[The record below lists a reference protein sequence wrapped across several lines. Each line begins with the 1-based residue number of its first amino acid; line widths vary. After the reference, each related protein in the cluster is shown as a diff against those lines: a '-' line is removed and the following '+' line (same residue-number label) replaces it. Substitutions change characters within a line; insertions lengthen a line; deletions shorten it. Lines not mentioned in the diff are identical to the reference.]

1 MIGKV
6 MTGQSF
12 RGCLLYCLND
22 KKQEVN
28 EEQKMRNRAEV
39 LLYNKCGG
47 NERELVQQFNEVRA
61 LNQRV
66 AKPVLHITLSLAE
79 GEKVATEK
87 LIEMSEACAKEMGFQ
102 ESQYVAVLH
111 HDTKH
116 PHIHIVANRVGF
128 EGRTVSESNSY
139 RRIADYC
146 RKMERQYGLQ
156 QVLSPKKFL
165 NQKERQL
172 PRLDQRKEQLRSD
185 VKQCLFLSK
194 NYEQFEGLMKR
205 KKITIERGRGI
216 TFTDD
221 KKMRVKGSELGYSLQ
236 TIETILAKKQGLS
249 MQPTPQTKPDSNTAE
264 KQSNTFK
271 QSGINEGKSSLV
283 INTGKAEASLLSRM
297 MKPEQERTEPVVEEL
312 VQQIQKKKRRLRQ
325 G

>member
-6 MTGQSF
+6 MTGGSF

-66 AKPVLHITLSLAE
+66 SKPVLHITLSLAE

-116 PHIHIVANRVGF
+116 QHLHIIANRIGF
-128 EGRTVSESNSY
+128 DGRTVSDSNSY
-139 RRIADYC
+139 RRIADYS
-146 RKMERQYGLQ
+146 RKMERQYGLKE
-156 QVLSPKKFL
+156 VLSPKKFL
-165 NQKERQL
+165 SQKERQL
-172 PRLDQRKEQLRSD
+172 PRLDQRKEQLRND

-249 MQPTPQTKPDSNTAE
+249 VQPTQQTKPDSYTAK

-271 QSGINEGKSSLV
+271 QSGIEVSKSPLTL
-283 INTGKAEASLLSRM
+283 NAGKAGSSLLSRM
-297 MKPEQERTEPVVEEL
+297 MKPEQERMEPVAAEL
-312 VQQIQKKKRRLRQ
+312 VQEIKKKKRRLRQ